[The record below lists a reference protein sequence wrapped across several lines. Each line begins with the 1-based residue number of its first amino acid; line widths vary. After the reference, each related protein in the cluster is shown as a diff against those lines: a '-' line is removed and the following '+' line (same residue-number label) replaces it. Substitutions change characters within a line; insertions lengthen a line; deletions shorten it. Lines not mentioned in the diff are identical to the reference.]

1 MKNKSVFE
9 QYIDSMQRA
18 DDVTLRWRLQK
29 EQMKKTFF
37 SQEEWSQFI
46 NDVTDEVI
54 SRISINVNT
63 SEAVSKIDE
72 LRKFIHKL
80 EK

>member
-18 DDVTLRWRLQK
+18 DDVTLRWQLQK

-46 NDVTDEVI
+46 NDVTDEVL

>member
-1 MKNKSVFE
+1 MKNNSVFE
-9 QYIDSMQRA
+9 QYIDSMQRTE
-18 DDVTLRWRLQK
+18 DVTLRWWLQK
-29 EQMKKTFF
+29 KQMKKNCF
-37 SQEEWSQFI
+37 SQEEWSHFI
-46 NDVTDEVI
+46 NDVTDEVL

>member
-46 NDVTDEVI
+46 NDVTDEVL

>member
-9 QYIDSMQRA
+9 QYIDSMQRTE
-18 DDVTLRWRLQK
+18 DITLRWWLQK

-46 NDVTDEVI
+46 NDMTDGVL
-54 SRISINVNT
+54 SHISISIDT

-72 LRKFIHKL
+72 LCKVIQKL